1 MAVTKMANVFANL
14 FDNPGPTDSV
24 IMQSNNN
31 AENDSDA
38 TMDRVVTLTDQ
49 IILNDPDFRNSSV
62 SSSNGTTNTA
72 TSNSSNTATPPVR
85 TVTIGSVL
93 VSMQNE
99 ITVLR
104 KDVTALR
111 QEITEMK
118 GLMKEYFT
126 VGGGSF
132 RTV

>member
-72 TSNSSNTATPPVR
+72 TSNNNL
-85 TVTIGSVL
+85 IG
-93 VSMQNE
+93 
-99 ITVLR
+99 
-104 KDVTALR
+104 
-111 QEITEMK
+111 
-118 GLMKEYFT
+118 
-126 VGGGSF
+126 
-132 RTV
+132 